1 MPQGHAESARRKPGP
16 RWRHHDGPG
25 LGGSSQAGTGGTSA
39 IGPVSGKALHQDV
52 QVSQTTGEGQL
63 YCLAGRIDL
72 RRDGPGADQV
82 DCPRGVQ
89 QEPAAAR
96 LYQLR

>member
-1 MPQGHAESARRKPGP
+1 MPERHEESARRKPGP
-16 RWRHHDGPG
+16 RRRHHDGPG
-25 LGGSSQAGTGGTSA
+25 SGSSPQAGTGGAAA